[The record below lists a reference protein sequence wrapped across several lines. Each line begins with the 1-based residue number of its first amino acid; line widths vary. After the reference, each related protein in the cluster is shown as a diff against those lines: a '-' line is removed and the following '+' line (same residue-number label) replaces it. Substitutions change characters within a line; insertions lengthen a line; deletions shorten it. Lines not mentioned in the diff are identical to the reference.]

1 LTSRKPR
8 FSVRGSGTR
17 SGGAPGLA
25 DFGRVWTG
33 DALAEIGEEPG
44 R

>member
-1 LTSRKPR
+1 VVQEPDQ
-8 FSVRGSGTR
+8 V
-17 SGGAPGLA
+17 APGLA

-33 DALAEIGEEPG
+33 NALAEIGEEPG